1 MNSLSNVSLVNAR
14 NAPHV
19 FSYTKSWKI
28 YVSLLRIIEANSGP
42 MRNGRLLV
50 NLEMWCGVVDGHH
63 VVQQGR
69 LDRRQQ
75 LFWDMAM
82 AERRSRG

>member
-1 MNSLSNVSLVNAR
+1 MNSLANVNLMNAR
-14 NAPHV
+14 YVPHA
-19 FSYTKSWKI
+19 FGYTKSWKI
-28 YVSLLRIIEANSGP
+28 YIALLRIIESQNGP
-42 MRNGRLLV
+42 LRNGRLLV

-75 LFWDMAM
+75 LLWDMAM
-82 AERRSRG
+82 AKHKGFR

>member
-1 MNSLSNVSLVNAR
+1 MNSLANVNLMNAR
-14 NAPHV
+14 NASHV

-28 YVSLLRIIEANSGP
+28 YISLLRIMEAHNGP
-42 MRNGRLLV
+42 MRSGRLLV
-50 NLEMWCGVVDGHH
+50 NLEMWCGVVDGQH

-82 AERRSRG
+82 AEHWSRR